1 VCKARFHRE
10 AEARA
15 SIDYMNAQ
23 KGGFGVYFVNRP
35 EIDHKYEHHRELMA
49 ELAHNNP
56 EFLELLERQYELRL
70 EFEAKGGIV
79 RSAIGS
85 SE

>member
-1 VCKARFHRE
+1 
-10 AEARA
+10 
-15 SIDYMNAQ
+15 
-23 KGGFGVYFVNRP
+23 VNRP
-35 EIDHKYEHHRELMA
+35 EIDRRYEHHRELMA
-49 ELAHNNP
+49 DLARSHP